1 MKQQVVGTARQTGEA
16 TIKGADIAIPLSINS
31 SLHQSI
37 KSFEEKMKICENL
50 VCILIASA
58 FGTFATASERNETS
72 ITRSDSSGKSDEE
85 TYDIITAL
93 TLTAIAEEYAN
104 GTIKDQSLRNVSET
118 LLTSLQSSLG
128 NENDN
133 SVITDISNTEFE
145 SIESIVS
152 DDFAEGIVID
162 DHPSLAEDKKIIENV
177 FLGMRAM
184 PDNATIWELFKA
196 QVQADFAPILII
208 IPRPIKRLIASNT
221 VKIAQKLR
229 IIVGGPMIPMFI
241 TAGRVLRVAGKSI
254 VFIGEDVLRLS
265 NFILTTWDGNVS
277 PEDPF
282 SLQPGKI
289 DDWNSTEIE
298 SQNSTVTIGEKVY
311 NTTGAA
317 IISSIEDTEDFIELN
332 APSLHEET
340 IEDSHLNM
348 TPIEYKDNNPDPEI
362 SSIASDIINLHE
374 EVQAFDDADLINL

>member
-1 MKQQVVGTARQTGEA
+1 
-16 TIKGADIAIPLSINS
+16 
-31 SLHQSI
+31 
-37 KSFEEKMKICENL
+37 MKICENL

-85 TYDIITAL
+85 TYDIITAV

-104 GTIKDQSLRNVSET
+104 GTINDQSLRNVSET

-133 SVITDISNTEFE
+133 SVITDISNAEFE

-208 IPRPIKRLIASNT
+208 IPKPIKRLIASNT

-241 TAGRVLRVAGKSI
+241 IAGRVLRVAGKSI

-265 NFILTTWDGNVS
+265 NFILTTWDGNAS

-298 SQNSTVTIGEKVY
+298 SQNSTVTIAEKVY

-317 IISSIEDTEDFIELN
+317 TISSIEDTEDCIELN

-348 TPIEYKDNNPDPEI
+348 TPIEYKGNNPDPEI